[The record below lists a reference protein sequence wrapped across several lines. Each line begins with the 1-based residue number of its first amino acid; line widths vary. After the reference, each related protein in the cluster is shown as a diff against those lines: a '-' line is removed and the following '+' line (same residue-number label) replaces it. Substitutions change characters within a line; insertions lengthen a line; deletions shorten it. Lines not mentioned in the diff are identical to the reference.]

1 LSVDVIHGD
10 RRANRRYE
18 LDLPIWFSYEDGHES
33 HVGCGQ
39 TVELSRGGVRFTAA
53 DPPPIHASL
62 EARIAWPFLLQGVC
76 PLEVVVKGAVISST
90 ERGTVLRMRSYE
102 FRTCGERSFSEAP
115 EQRRTLRIA

>member
-1 LSVDVIHGD
+1 MPADVIHGD

-18 LDLPIWFSYEDGHES
+18 LSLPICFSYDDRHGS
-33 HVGCGQ
+33 RFGCGQ
-39 TVELSRGGVRFTAA
+39 TVELSRGGVRFTSA

-76 PLEVVVKGAVISST
+76 PLEVVAKGVVIRST
-90 ERGTVLRMRSYE
+90 ERETVLRVRSYE